1 VRAPQSGIL
10 RSMKPLGAK
19 VEKGALLGVV
29 SDPFGENEEPVYAP
43 SEGIIIGRTTI
54 PLVNEGEAL
63 FHVARF
69 SRPDKVARGVEEI
82 QQELDPSSD
91 IIRPARRTGK
101 SAGGRR

>member
-1 VRAPQSGIL
+1 MAPPVG
-10 RSMKPLGAK
+10 GA
-19 VEKGALLGVV
+19 VSTLAWVAVV
-29 SDPFGENEEPVYAP
+29 Y
-43 SEGIIIGRTTI
+43 
-54 PLVNEGEAL
+54 VNEGEAL